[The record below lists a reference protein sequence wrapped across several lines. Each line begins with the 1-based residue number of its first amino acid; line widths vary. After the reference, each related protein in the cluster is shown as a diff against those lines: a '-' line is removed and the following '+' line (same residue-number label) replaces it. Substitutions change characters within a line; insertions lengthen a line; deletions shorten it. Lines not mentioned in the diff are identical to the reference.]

1 MEATATPAAIPPML
15 VQLTVEEL
23 AGLIDTSVRK
33 AVDEALTPLLPQQ
46 YASSLKEFAEISGKS
61 ETTLWRMKKQGELD
75 GALHQHGHSIIVDI
89 RKGMECINNARIKRL
104 KK

>member
-1 MEATATPAAIPPML
+1 ML

-33 AVDEALTPLLPQQ
+33 AVDEALTPILPQQ
-46 YASSLKEFAEISGKS
+46 FAASLKEFSEISGTS
-61 ETTLWRMKKQGELD
+61 ETTLWRMKTAGELN

-89 RKGMECINNARIKRL
+89 KKGMECIRQAKL
-104 KK
+104 KKKMKPNKTEK